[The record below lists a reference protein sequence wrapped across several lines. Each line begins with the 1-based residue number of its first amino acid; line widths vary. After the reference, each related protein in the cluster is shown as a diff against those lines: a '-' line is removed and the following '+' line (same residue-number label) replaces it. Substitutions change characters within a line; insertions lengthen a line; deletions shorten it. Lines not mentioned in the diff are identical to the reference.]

1 MKRIFLLQLLL
12 SAAVL
17 AEVVRAQDTNYVTR
31 SDLAAYAPLSALD
44 DYATTASLAGYV
56 LLSDLYAYAT
66 LSDLAGFVSATILT
80 NYPTRSDLAAYAT
93 AADLAGLA
101 TTASLSSY
109 ALLSDLSAYATSSDL
124 DDYATTADLAAYATT
139 ANLAATTASASN
151 SFLHAFP
158 TTVGSNT
165 YWHVPTRTVFED
177 DIVLSQD
184 FTVDGNA
191 VFNEDV
197 NFESPATFNNHITLE
212 GSTRTRWTDL
222 QSRAVTNGTLTATAD
237 DCIIWTDP
245 GGDECLVYLPAE
257 ANDPNHTRTIVVR
270 DHAGPDANTS
280 VYFGTTNSSTLLLTL
295 TETNQTAVFDWCPPL
310 QTWLPR

>member
-56 LLSDLYAYAT
+56 LLSDLSAYAT
-66 LSDLAGFVSATILT
+66 LS
-80 NYPTRSDLAAYAT
+80 
-93 AADLAGLA
+93 DLAGLA

-109 ALLSDLSAYATSSDL
+109 ALLSDLAAYATSSDL

-139 ANLAATTASASN
+139 ANLAAATASASN
-151 SFLHAFP
+151 SFLHASP
-158 TTVGSNT
+158 TTIRSNT
-165 YWHVPTRTVFED
+165 YWHVPTRTVFDSSVDIDGNLIAVGTATFED
-177 DIVLSQD
+177 DVD
-184 FTVDGNA
+184 FEDD
-191 VFNEDV
+191 VFFNGGALFDRNV
-197 NFESPATFNNHITLE
+197 TF
-212 GSTRTRWTDL
+212 GSVTRTRWTDL
-222 QSRAVTNGTLTATAD
+222 QSRAVTNSTLTATSD
-237 DCIIWTDP
+237 DCIIWSDP
-245 GGDECLVYLPAE
+245 AGDECFVYLPAE
-257 ANDPNHTRTIVVR
+257 TNAPDHTRTVVVR
-270 DHAGPDANTS
+270 DMAGADANTS
-280 VYFGTTNSSTLLLTL
+280 VYVGTTNSATLLLTL